1 MTGQVCVV
9 AEVLRGEV
17 TDITYTMLAAGR
29 RLADGL
35 KTKLCVLVVGQQA
48 QKLAGT
54 LGAADRALCVE
65 DASLAEFN
73 PEAFLRV
80 VATLFK
86 AQTPRVVM
94 FGHTAIG
101 TDVACGVARQLQVPV
116 VTSCQTFSTDGGE
129 PRYSSLTCGGKL
141 LAAGPL
147 PAPSCVVTVMTGGYR
162 ADDGKTDKAPAIE
175 VLACPAG
182 LGSPRTRFKQ
192 YIEPPPGDVD
202 IAKEAIL
209 VSVGRGIQNRDNI
222 VMAEQLAQA
231 LGGVVSGSRPVIDQ
245 GWLPTT
251 RLVGKSG
258 KQVKPKVYLALG
270 ISGAPEHAEGIRGA
284 ELIVAVN
291 KDEKAPIYGFAHFG
305 AAVDVLELAPVLK
318 QKIGQAGA
326 GAA

>member
-141 LAAGPL
+141 VAVGPL
-147 PAPSCVVTVMTGGYR
+147 PAPSCVVTVMTGGYKS
-162 ADDGKTDKAPAIE
+162 DDGKASKAPAIE
-175 VLACPAG
+175 VMALPSG
-182 LGSPRTRFKQ
+182 IEGPRTQFKQ

-202 IAKEAIL
+202 ISKEAVV
-209 VSVGRGIQNRDNI
+209 VSVGRGIQNRDN
-222 VMAEQLAQA
+222 VALAETLASA
-231 LGGVVSGSRPVIDQ
+231 LGGVVAGSRPVVDQ
-245 GWLPTT
+245 GWLPIS

-258 KQVKPKVYLALG
+258 KQVRPKLYLAVG
-270 ISGAPEHAEGIRGA
+270 ISGAPEHIEGIPDA
-284 ELIVAVN
+284 ELMIGIN
-291 KDEKAPIYGFAHFG
+291 TDEKAPIFNIAHYGATCD
-305 AAVDVLELAPVLK
+305 AIRLMPILAE
-318 QKIGQAGA
+318 KIKKA
-326 GAA
+326 